1 MLYCSSMVERASR
14 PKPRLGDSMTKT
26 FNCKWTNGN
35 EKLNK
40 DNGGTYNIIGFGI
53 PADYDFTMNGET
65 INTCP
70 SALACRA
77 VCYAKQGRYGMKNVK
92 DARMHNLMLSLSAD
106 FVDLA
111 IADLQRMRK
120 VNTVRIHDS
129 GDFYNAEYYAKW
141 CDIAKALPHL
151 TFYAYTKTVNMDL
164 WENKPDNLKI
174 TQSLGGKHD
183 NLVNLN
189 MPHSRIFADDA
200 SRINAGYVDGNVN
213 DVPAI
218 EGIVNIGLVY
228 HGQRNLT
235 DSQKRYFA

>member
-1 MLYCSSMVERASR
+1 VLYCSSMVERASR

>member
-1 MLYCSSMVERASR
+1 
-14 PKPRLGDSMTKT
+14 MTKP

-53 PADYDFTMNGET
+53 PADYDFQLNGET
-65 INTCP
+65 VNTCP

-77 VCYAKQGRYGMKNVK
+77 VCYAKQGRYGMQNVK
-92 DARMHNLMLSLSAD
+92 DARKHNLDISQNQY
-106 FVDLA
+106 FVDWVV
-111 IADLQRMRK
+111 ADLSRMRK

-129 GDFYNAEYYAKW
+129 GDFYNQEYYDKW
-141 CDIAKALPHL
+141 CAIATMLPL
-151 TFYAYTKTVNMDL
+151 ITFYAYTKTLNMDL
-164 WENKPDNLKI
+164 WTNKPDNLKI

-183 NLVNLN
+183 TLVNLN

-235 DSQKRYFA
+235 ESQKKYFA

>member
-1 MLYCSSMVERASR
+1 MKA
-14 PKPRLGDSMTKT
+14 
-26 FNCKWTNGN
+26 FNLKWSNGN

-40 DNGGTYNIIGFGI
+40 DNGGVYRILGFGI
-53 PADYDFTMNGET
+53 PADYDFQLNGEKA
-65 INTCP
+65 NTCP
-70 SALACRA
+70 GALACRA
-77 VCYAKQGRYGMKNVK
+77 VCFAKQGRYGMQNVK

-106 FVDLA
+106 FVDMA
-111 IADLQRMRK
+111 IADLKRFRK
-120 VNTVRIHDS
+120 VNTVRVHDS

-141 CDIAKALPHL
+141 CDIAKAMPHL
-151 TFYAYTKTVNMDL
+151 TFYAYTKTINMDL
-164 WENKPDNLKI
+164 WGNKPDNLII

-200 SRINAGYVDGNVN
+200 ARVNAGYVDGNVN

-218 EGIVNIGLVY
+218 EGIVRIGLVY

-235 DSQKRYFA
+235 DAQKKYFA

>member
-1 MLYCSSMVERASR
+1 
-14 PKPRLGDSMTKT
+14 MTKT